1 MSQLVLDRLPA
12 GRTTEAAAPDA
23 VQVPELQPAE
33 FSGSFDFR
41 KNWAF
46 ERQPLHY
53 EYLLVR
59 GKRVP
64 EHNPLNAN
72 YRLLIK
78 MWKRLPLPLAN
89 LIGPHIVKSLG

>member
-1 MSQLVLDRLPA
+1 MSQLAFEVLPA
-12 GRTTEAAAPDA
+12 GRTTDPAAPGA
-23 VQVPELQPAE
+23 VQVPERQPAE

-41 KNWAF
+41 KSWAF
-46 ERQPLHY
+46 ERQPLHF

-59 GKRVP
+59 SKRVP
-64 EHNPLNAN
+64 EFNPLNPR

-78 MWKRLPLPLAN
+78 LWQRLPFSLAN

>member
-46 ERQPLHY
+46 ERQPLHF

-59 GKRVP
+59 SKRVP
-64 EHNPLNAN
+64 EFNPLNPR

-78 MWKRLPLPLAN
+78 LWQRLPFSLAN
-89 LIGPHIVKSLG
+89 LIGSHIVQNPD